1 MTNRSPS
8 PVATE
13 ARKTNPEEI
22 ADVTGWDVKAVREAI
37 EQGALPGCRYV
48 PTKSGGGRFL
58 CAWAP
63 FWAWFGNGIE
73 SAPVPADQ
81 TVKLLHRIERADSL
95 RDVWD
100 DERKAV

>member
-22 ADVTGWDVKAVREAI
+22 AAVTGWDRKAVREAI

-81 TVKLLHRIERADSL
+81 TNTFLRRIETLDTVRQL
-95 RDVWD
+95 I
-100 DERKAV
+100 DEVA

>member
-1 MTNRSPS
+1 MTNRPPA

-13 ARKTNPEEI
+13 ARKTTPEEI
-22 ADVTGWDVKAVREAI
+22 AAVTGWDRKAVREAI

-63 FWAWFGNGIE
+63 FARWWFGGVE
-73 SAPVPADQ
+73 SAPATRDH
-81 TVKLLHRIERADSL
+81 TETFLRRIETLDTVRQL
-95 RDVWD
+95 I
-100 DERKAV
+100 DEVA